1 MEIKMRVKKIIKKS
15 FISVLAV
22 LCISCATS
30 NNIVQGNDATIK
42 PKKNFFKN
50 EFVNQINN
58 ISIESVDVP
67 KETIKGRPFKSS
79 FKSIV
84 KDLEGNPVAN
94 FPIQIKYPTSKENG
108 KLIFSNMQLFS
119 LDDGSISFM
128 PETVD
133 FSCNSVI
140 SISPAIPANVNFENE
155 AVKNAVKNKTLEQS
169 FKIKSDIVNKGAV
182 LFIWD
187 FNEKGRPTSNS
198 YTILS
203 ELRKKGVSLIGNAP
217 VSDTSYIG
225 KPLKELYEANFEYIG
240 ANMYGYLL
248 YGTVKFEVPVTK
260 VEDGDG
266 YTCTLVADIYGI
278 SMKDGETVLHT
289 TATTT
294 ALGSNWNYC
303 VSNCK
308 NELTTKIVEQII
320 YGL

>member
-30 NNIVQGNDATIK
+30 NNLVQDGDDLSIESKQNVLDI
-42 PKKNFFKN
+42 
-50 EFVNQINN
+50 EFVNKINN

-140 SISPAIPANVNFENE
+140 SISPAIPADVNFENE
-155 AVKNAVKNKTLEQS
+155 DVKNAVKNKTLEQS
-169 FKIKSDIVNKGAV
+169 FKIKSDIINKGAV

-187 FNEKGRPTSNS
+187 FN
-198 YTILS
+198 L
-203 ELRKKGVSLIGNAP
+203 
-217 VSDTSYIG
+217 
-225 KPLKELYEANFEYIG
+225 
-240 ANMYGYLL
+240 
-248 YGTVKFEVPVTK
+248 
-260 VEDGDG
+260 
-266 YTCTLVADIYGI
+266 
-278 SMKDGETVLHT
+278 
-289 TATTT
+289 
-294 ALGSNWNYC
+294 
-303 VSNCK
+303 
-308 NELTTKIVEQII
+308 
-320 YGL
+320 

>member
-1 MEIKMRVKKIIKKS
+1 MRVKKIIKKS

-30 NNIVQGNDATIK
+30 KNLVQDGNDLSIESK
-42 PKKNFFKN
+42 QNVLDI
-50 EFVNQINN
+50 EFVNKINN

-79 FKSIV
+79 FNSIV

-140 SISPAIPANVNFENE
+140 SISPAIPADVNFENE
-155 AVKNAVKNKTLEQS
+155 DVKNAVKNKTLEQS
-169 FKIKSDIVNKGAV
+169 FKIKSDIINKGAV

>member
-1 MEIKMRVKKIIKKS
+1 MRVKKIIKKS